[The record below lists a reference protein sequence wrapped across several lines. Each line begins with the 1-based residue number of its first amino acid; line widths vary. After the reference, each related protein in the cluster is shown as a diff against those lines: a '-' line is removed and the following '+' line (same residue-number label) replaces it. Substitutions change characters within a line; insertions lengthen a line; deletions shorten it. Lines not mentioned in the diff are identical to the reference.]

1 MMISI
6 IIIVPPLRN
15 RSGKNADRYFY
26 NVHLARTAAAA
37 RARACLSLFSKG
49 LEGRSQSELDF
60 VMTT

>member
-6 IIIVPPLRN
+6 IIIVPPCAIGR
-15 RSGKNADRYFY
+15 GKMLTAVSTVFIM
-26 NVHLARTAAAA
+26 LAR
-37 RARACLSLFSKG
+37 RRQLARACLSLFSKG